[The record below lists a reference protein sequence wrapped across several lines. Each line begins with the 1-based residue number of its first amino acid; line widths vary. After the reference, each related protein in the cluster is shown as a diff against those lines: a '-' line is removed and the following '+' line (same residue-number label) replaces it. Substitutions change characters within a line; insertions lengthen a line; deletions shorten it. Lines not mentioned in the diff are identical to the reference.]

1 MLQEKG
7 RGNFILITE
16 EVFKVVTNQ
25 RSITFD
31 VSTSDMQAVA
41 STNHRLDDLNQL
53 IEFDNEPLEVGSMS
67 TVKSSDQDLGPSSR

>member
-53 IEFDNEPLEVGSMS
+53 IEFDNEPLEVGSIEYGE
-67 TVKSSDQDLGPSSR
+67 VLGSRFGS